1 MTPVVELK
9 KVTDLKL
16 ASGEPETVRFQVY
29 TERQFDKI
37 EALKNLTTE
46 QRFEMRV
53 VANVLPFRVNQYV
66 IDELI
71 DWNNIP
77 ADPMFQLTFPQK
89 GMLAKQDFEKMATV
103 LRSDADKKEIQ
114 RVANEIRQHLNPHPA
129 GQQLLNVPKL
139 EEETLEGVQHK
150 YRETVLFFPSQGQVC
165 HSYCTFCFR
174 WAQFIGDKE
183 LRFSAKEADHLHR
196 YLATHKNISDL
207 LVTGGDPMVMKTNHL
222 VSYLEPLLKTEFDH
236 IQTIRIGTKSLTFW
250 PQRYVTDK
258 DADELIALF
267 SKLVKAGKHVALMAH
282 FNHWREMDT
291 PMVKRAIQ
299 RIKYAGVTIR
309 TQAPLLD
316 NINNDPEIWAKM
328 WRMQVKLGLIPYYMF
343 IERDTGAKR
352 YFEIP
357 LVRAWYVYR
366 EAMKQV
372 SGLARTARGPSMS
385 AGPGKVEVQG
395 ITEIKGEK
403 VFVLR
408 FIQARNPDWVQQ
420 PFFAKFDDKATWLDQ
435 LKPAFGEDKF
445 FYEDEYA
452 AMCNGKISPRTV

>member
-1 MTPVVELK
+1 MTPVIELK
-9 KVTDLKL
+9 QKQFTNDEAEV
-16 ASGEPETVRFQVY
+16 VRFQVY
-29 TERQFDKI
+29 TDRQFDKI
-37 EALKNLTTE
+37 EALNDLPE
-46 QRFEMRV
+46 ELRFEMRV

-71 DWNNIP
+71 NWNNIP

-89 GMLAKQDFEKMATV
+89 GMLAEEDFEKMATV
-103 LRSDADKKEIQ
+103 LRGDADKKEIQ
-114 RVANEIRQHLNPHPA
+114 RVANEIHQRLNPHPA

-139 EEETLEGVQHK
+139 EEKTLEGVQHK

-183 LRFSAKEADHLHR
+183 LRFSAKEADHLHH

-222 VSYLEPLLKTEFDH
+222 VRYLEPLLETKFDH

-258 DADELIALF
+258 DADELIALLN
-267 SKLVKAGKHVALMAH
+267 KLIKAGKHVALMAH

-299 RIKYAGVTIR
+299 RIKDTGVIIR
-309 TQAPLLD
+309 TQAPILN
-316 NINNDPEIWAKM
+316 NINNDADVWAKM
-328 WRMQVKLGLIPYYMF
+328 WRLQVKLGLIPYYMF

-357 LVRAWYVYR
+357 LERAWHVYR
-366 EAMKQV
+366 EAKKQV

-395 ITEIKGEK
+395 ISEIKGEK

-408 FIQARNPDWVQQ
+408 FIQARNPDWVQI
-420 PFFAKFDDKATWLDQ
+420 PFFAKFDEKATWLDQ
-435 LKPAFGEDKF
+435 LKPAFGENKF
-445 FYEDEYA
+445 FYEDEYE
-452 AMCNGKISPRTV
+452 AMCRGEISPRTV

>member
-1 MTPVVELK
+1 MTPVIELK
-9 KVTDLKL
+9 QKQFIEKD
-16 ASGEPETVRFQVY
+16 SETIRFQVY

-37 EALKNLTTE
+37 DALKNLTEE

-53 VANVLPFRVNQYV
+53 VASVLPFRVNQYV

-71 DWNNIP
+71 DWNNVP
-77 ADPMFQLTFPQK
+77 ADSMFQLTFPQK
-89 GMLAKQDFEKMATV
+89 GMLTDEHFDKMAAV
-103 LRSDADKKEIQ
+103 LRSDADKKEIT
-114 RVANEIRQHLNPHPA
+114 RVANEIRQQLNPHPA

-183 LRFSAKEADHLHR
+183 LRFSAKEANHLHR
-196 YLATHKNISDL
+196 YLATHKNVSDL

-222 VSYLEPLLKTEFDH
+222 VSYLEPLLNAEFDH

-258 DADELIALF
+258 DADELISLLG
-267 SKLVKAGKHVALMAH
+267 KLVKAGKHVALMAH

-291 PMVKRAIQ
+291 PMVNRAIQ
-299 RIKYAGVTIR
+299 RIKDAGVTIR
-309 TQAPLLD
+309 TQAPLLN
-316 NINNDPEIWAKM
+316 NINNDAKVWAKM

-357 LVRAWYVYR
+357 LERAWHVYR
-366 EAMKQV
+366 EAMQQV

-435 LKPAFGEDKF
+435 LKPAFGEEKF
-445 FYEDEYA
+445 FYQDEYD
-452 AMCNGKISPRTV
+452 AMCDGKISPRTV

>member
-1 MTPVVELK
+1 
-9 KVTDLKL
+9 
-16 ASGEPETVRFQVY
+16 
-29 TERQFDKI
+29 
-37 EALKNLTTE
+37 
-46 QRFEMRV
+46 
-53 VANVLPFRVNQYV
+53 
-66 IDELI
+66 
-71 DWNNIP
+71 
-77 ADPMFQLTFPQK
+77 MFQLTFPQK
-89 GMLAKQDFEKMATV
+89 GMLAEEDFEKMATV
-103 LRSDADKKEIQ
+103 LRSDADKKEIT

-222 VSYLEPLLKTEFDH
+222 VSYLEPLLEAKFDH

-299 RIKYAGVTIR
+299 RIKGAGVTIR

-316 NINNDPEIWAKM
+316 NINNNPDVWAKM

-357 LVRAWYVYR
+357 LVRAWHVYR

-445 FYEDEYA
+445 FYEDEYE
-452 AMCNGKISPRTV
+452 AMCNGEISPRTV

>member
-1 MTPVVELK
+1 MTPPVIELK
-9 KVTDLKL
+9 QKQLIEN
-16 ASGEPETVRFQVY
+16 EPETVRFQVY

-37 EALKNLTTE
+37 EALKYLTDE

-71 DWNNIP
+71 DWNNVP
-77 ADPMFQLTFPQK
+77 TDPMFQLTFPQK
-89 GMLAKQDFEKMATV
+89 GMLADEHFEKMAAV
-103 LRSDADKKEIQ
+103 LRNNADKKEIT

-129 GQQLLNVPKL
+129 GQQALNVPSL
-139 EEETLEGVQHK
+139 DEEMLEGVQHK

-183 LRFSAKEADHLHR
+183 LRFSAKEANHLHS
-196 YLATHKNISDL
+196 YLSTHQNISDL

-222 VSYLEPLLKTEFDH
+222 VSYLEPLLNAEFDH

-299 RIKYAGVTIR
+299 RIKDAGVTIR
-309 TQAPLLD
+309 TQAPLLN
-316 NINNDPEIWAKM
+316 NINNDSEVWAKM

-357 LVRAWYVYR
+357 LERAWHVYR
-366 EAMKQV
+366 EAMQQV

-435 LKPAFGEDKF
+435 LKPAFGEEKF
-445 FYEDEYA
+445 FYQDEYD
-452 AMCNGKISPRTV
+452 AMCKGEISPRTL